1 MKEHVRIVR
10 ISFEGVKAF
19 DRDLV
24 IGPRT
29 ALVGPPASGKSSVS
43 DGLRFAALGHVPHLG
58 GREADTAKILRG
70 DRMAVHVELSDGRR
84 FSRSLGRDGS
94 SLRMEARTS
103 WLPPGATATA
113 QSAAIR
119 SLFGESDEEAAECLD
134 LRELLEASPSARA
147 SRIEALL
154 SATSMKAA
162 DLAALLGAL
171 IVTRLS
177 KLPEGGIPED
187 REARGALIRGLTAGL
202 PKAIGAA
209 LVPVLRDAAK
219 TIDAGGVPG
228 VLGFA
233 NEGKKKATQEVT
245 RKLSARAEL
254 EDRSRGLRA
263 PATTL
268 DALNARRAQVS
279 DRLAVLRS
287 QLSQA
292 LAMSDARKTAQD
304 RLAAAEAA
312 AVDHAKVRTDIAKD
326 RATAA
331 RWTKEAEEAV
341 AGLPALPPA
350 PVLVEADPKVAKKAA
365 ADEAKAKKLDDAAAK
380 VLAVPKPSAPGMAV
394 PRGTAA
400 EDRAIADAERA
411 IETGKEDPWAQVRT
425 HLVDLGRYGFECEH
439 GPLALA
445 EPFLCLL
452 RLSDRLAP
460 DIARLED
467 ALVNARTAKVAA
479 IADVGRVDAENE
491 AAEAKHVEAVKAWA
505 AKRAEA
511 EADRAKAAEL
521 RKDARAATQAELARV
536 SEANRGTL
544 DAHAAATAE
553 ATKARQAA
561 EEKRAALLRRAASAT
576 EAADGDAADL
586 AAEEA
591 EVEAAKA
598 HLAGQGDALP
608 IDPAGAT
615 GEVATLD
622 AELAAIDES
631 KREVEGADA
640 RKREVDDLV
649 AEIQRAEAER
659 DVFTAAEWAAQR
671 LRERDLAA
679 RGGPILDRMRTFL
692 RAAGRTEEP
701 YIRATKSATDFGWRR
716 AGAEL
721 PVEALSGAETVLFTT
736 ALAVAIVDL
745 RAPTVR
751 CILLEA
757 ADFGAQGPTEQV
769 LRGLEGCAS
778 MIDTALLATSVPVVP
793 GKAWTVHALAP
804 APAAK

>member
-1 MKEHVRIVR
+1 MKEHARIVR
-10 ISFEGVKAF
+10 ITIEGLKAY

-29 ALVGPPASGKSSVS
+29 ALVGPPASGKTSLSN
-43 DGLRFAALGHVPHLG
+43 GLQFGALGYVPHLG
-58 GREADTAKILRG
+58 RREADTAKILRG
-70 DRMAVHVELSDGRR
+70 ERLVVRMELSDGRH
-84 FSRSLGRDGS
+84 FSRSLGRDGA
-94 SLRMEARTS
+94 SLRMEARAS

-154 SATSMKAA
+154 SATSMKPA

-171 IVTRLS
+171 LVTRLA
-177 KLPEGGIPED
+177 KMPEAGIPED
-187 REARGALIRGLTAGL
+187 REARGALIHGLTVGL
-202 PKAIGAA
+202 PKAVAAA
-209 LVPVLRDAAK
+209 LVPVLREAAK
-219 TIDAGGVPG
+219 TIDAGGVPA
-228 VLGFA
+228 LLAFA
-233 NEGKKKATQEVT
+233 NEGKKRATQDVT

-268 DALNARRAQVS
+268 DTLNIRRGEVA

-292 LAMSDARKTAQD
+292 LAMSEARKGAEA
-304 RLAAAEAA
+304 RLKAAEEA
-312 AVDHAKVRTDIAKD
+312 AVDHAAVRATIAKD
-326 RATAA
+326 RETAA
-331 RWTKEAEEAV
+331 RWKKEAEEAV
-341 AGLPALPPA
+341 AGLPALPPP

-380 VLAVPKPSAPGMAV
+380 VLAVPEPSAPGMAV
-394 PRGTAA
+394 PRGTAR

-411 IETGKEDPWAQVRT
+411 IATAKADPWGQAAALLED
-425 HLVDLGRYGFECEH
+425 LVRYGFTCET
-439 GPLALA
+439 GPLTMATPYIHLLGLA
-445 EPFLCLL
+445 
-452 RLSDRLAP
+452 RDYAP
-460 DIARLED
+460 DILALEND
-467 ALVNARTAKVAA
+467 LANARTAKVAA
-479 IADVGRVDAENE
+479 IARDGKLDEENR
-491 AAEAKHVEAVKAWA
+491 AAEAKHALDVSAWKDNRTVALLDRDHA
-505 AKRAEA
+505 AA
-511 EADRAKAAEL
+511 L
-521 RKDARAATQAELARV
+521 RRDARAATQAELARV
-536 SEANRGTL
+536 SEANRGAL
-544 DAHAAATAE
+544 EAHAAATEE
-553 ATKARQAA
+553 ATKARKAA
-561 EEKRAALLRRAASAT
+561 EAKRTDLLRRAASAI

-608 IDPAGAT
+608 IDAAGAKEEL
-615 GEVATLD
+615 GLLES
-622 AELAAIDES
+622 ELASIDES

-640 RKREVDDLV
+640 RKREVDELV

-692 RAAGRTEEP
+692 KAAGRTEEP

-721 PVEALSGAETVLFTT
+721 PVEALSGAETVLFVTSM
-736 ALAVAIVDL
+736 ALAVIDL
-745 RAPTVR
+745 RAPAVR
-751 CILLEA
+751 CLILEA
-757 ADFGAQGPTEQV
+757 AEFGAAGPTQEV
-769 LRGLEGCAS
+769 LRGIEGCAG
-778 MIDTALLATSVPVVP
+778 MVDTVLLATSVPLEP
-793 GKAWTVHALAP
+793 GKAWTTHTLAP
-804 APAAK
+804 VGAKK

>member
-10 ISFEGVKAF
+10 ISLEGVKAF

-70 DRMAVHVELSDGRR
+70 ERMVVHVELSDGRR

-134 LRELLEASPSARA
+134 LRELLDASPSARA

-154 SATSMKAA
+154 SATSMKPA

-171 IVTRLS
+171 LVTRLA
-177 KLPEGGIPED
+177 KMPEAGIPED
-187 REARGALIRGLTAGL
+187 REARGALIHGLTVGL
-202 PKAIGAA
+202 PKAVAAA
-209 LVPVLRDAAK
+209 LVPVLREAAK
-219 TIDAGGVPG
+219 TIDSGGVPA
-228 VLGFA
+228 LLAFA
-233 NEGKKKATQEVT
+233 NEGKKRATQDVT

-268 DALNARRAQVS
+268 DTLNIRRGEVA

-292 LAMSDARKTAQD
+292 LAMSEARK
-304 RLAAAEAA
+304 AAEARLKAAEEAADDHA
-312 AVDHAKVRTDIAKD
+312 AVRAAIAKD
-326 RATAA
+326 RETAA
-331 RWTKEAEEAV
+331 RWKKEAEEAV
-341 AGLPALPPA
+341 ANLPALPPP

-365 ADEAKAKKLDDAAAK
+365 ADEAKAKKLEDAATK
-380 VLAVPKPSAPGMAV
+380 VLAVPKPSEPGMLI

-411 IETGKEDPWAQVRT
+411 LAIADENPWARVRQIAEN
-425 HLVDLGRYGFECEH
+425 LERLDVPAVGRADVLAL
-439 GPLALA
+439 LALA
-445 EPFLCLL
+445 SEH
-452 RLSDRLAP
+452 AP
-460 DIARLED
+460 DFE
-467 ALVNARTAKVAA
+467 ALRNALANARTAKVAQ
-479 IADVGRVDAENE
+479 IAEDGNVEGANRATRDEHAKAVAAWE
-491 AAEAKHVEAVKAWA
+491 ATRKA
-505 AKRAEA
+505 A
-511 EADRAKAAEL
+511 EADRTAAAAL
-521 RKDARAATQAELARV
+521 RRDARAATQAELARV
-536 SEANRGTL
+536 SEANRGAL
-544 DAHAAATAE
+544 EAHAAATEE
-553 ATKARQAA
+553 ATKARKAA
-561 EEKRAALLRRAASAT
+561 EAKRADLLRRAASAI

-598 HLAGQGDALP
+598 HLAGQSDALP
-608 IDPAGAT
+608 IDAAGAKEEL
-615 GEVATLD
+615 GLLES
-622 AELAAIDES
+622 ELASIDES

-640 RKREVDDLV
+640 RKREVDELV

-751 CILLEA
+751 CIILEA

-778 MIDTALLATSVPVVP
+778 MIDTALLATSVPITP
-793 GKAWTVHALAP
+793 GPKWTVHALASP
-804 APAAK
+804 VRP

>member
-1 MKEHVRIVR
+1 MKEHVSIVR
-10 ISFEGVKAF
+10 ISIEGVKAF

-29 ALVGPPASGKSSVS
+29 ALVGPPASGKSSFS

-70 DRMAVHVELSDGRR
+70 DRMVVHVELSDGRR

-94 SLRMEARTS
+94 ALRMEARTS

-119 SLFGESDEEAAECLD
+119 SLFGDSDEEAAECLD

-147 SRIEALL
+147 ARIEALL
-154 SATSMKAA
+154 SATSMKAT

-171 IVTRLS
+171 LVTRLA
-177 KLPEGGIPED
+177 KMPEAGIPDD
-187 REARGALIRGLTAGL
+187 REARGALIHGLTVGL
-202 PKAIGAA
+202 PKAVAAA
-209 LVPVLRDAAK
+209 LVPVLRDAAT
-219 TIDAGGVPG
+219 TIQAGGVPA
-228 VLGFA
+228 LLAFA
-233 NEGKKKATQEVT
+233 NEGKKRATQEVG

-268 DALNARRAQVS
+268 DTLNIRRGEVA

-292 LAMSDARKTAQD
+292 LAMGEARK
-304 RLAAAEAA
+304 AAEARLKA
-312 AVDHAKVRTDIAKD
+312 AEALAVDHAKVRETIAET

-341 AGLPALPPA
+341 ANLPALPPA
-350 PVLVEADPKVAKKAA
+350 PVLVETDPKVAKKAA
-365 ADEAKAKKLDDAAAK
+365 ADEAKAKSLEDAAAK
-380 VLAVPKPSAPGMAV
+380 VLAVPAPTAPGMLV
-394 PRGTAA
+394 PRQPHA

-411 IETGKEDPWAQVRT
+411 IEVAKADPWGKVARIAE
-425 HLVDLGRYGFECEH
+425 HLGLVGVPDAGRADVVE
-439 GPLALA
+439 LAALA
-445 EPFLCLL
+445 GEH
-452 RLSDRLAP
+452 AP
-460 DIARLED
+460 DLVALENALAAARSEKVAFLAAAGMADEE
-467 ALVNARTAKVAA
+467 NAKAQAAHESAVAAWKKARAAAETHRKVAA
-479 IADVGRVDAENE
+479 DI
-491 AAEAKHVEAVKAWA
+491 
-505 AKRAEA
+505 
-511 EADRAKAAEL
+511 
-521 RKDARAATQAELARV
+521 RKDARDATQAELARV
-536 SEANRGTL
+536 AEANRGAL
-544 DAHAAATAE
+544 EAHAAATAE
-553 ATKARQAA
+553 AMAARKAAEAKRATLLRQAA
-561 EEKRAALLRRAASAT
+561 SAI

-591 EVEAAKA
+591 EVEASRA
-598 HLAGQGDALP
+598 HLAGQSDALP
-608 IDPAGAT
+608 IDAAGAKE
-615 GEVATLD
+615 EVATLD
-622 AELAAIDES
+622 VELAAIDES

-640 RKREVDDLV
+640 RKREVDELV

-659 DVFTAAEWAAQR
+659 DVFVAAEWAAQR

-692 RAAGRTEEP
+692 KAAGRTEEP

>member
-70 DRMAVHVELSDGRR
+70 DRMVVHVELSDGRR

-202 PKAIGAA
+202 PKAIAAA

-228 VLGFA
+228 VLAFA
-233 NEGKKKATQEVT
+233 NEGKKKATQEVG

-268 DALNARRAQVS
+268 DALNVRRAQVS

-304 RLAAAEAA
+304 RLAAAEEAYRREDLAIWLKLPEVTA
-312 AVDHAKVRTDIAKD
+312 AVLRIVGDLS
-326 RATAA
+326 
-331 RWTKEAEEAV
+331 ES
-341 AGLPALPPA
+341 L
-350 PVLVEADPKVAKKAA
+350 
-365 ADEAKAKKLDDAAAK
+365 
-380 VLAVPKPSAPGMAV
+380 
-394 PRGTAA
+394 RGRCTV
-400 EDRAIADAERA
+400 
-411 IETGKEDPWAQVRT
+411 Q
-425 HLVDLGRYGFECEH
+425 
-439 GPLALA
+439 
-445 EPFLCLL
+445 
-452 RLSDRLAP
+452 
-460 DIARLED
+460 DIARELPESLPGEVRYFFAAQATNVFSGRPWR
-467 ALVNARTAKVAA
+467 ALNIAASRLRMSSSKVPLA
-479 IADVGRVDAENE
+479 
-491 AAEAKHVEAVKAWA
+491 AWA
-505 AKRAEA
+505 
-511 EADRAKAAEL
+511 
-521 RKDARAATQAELARV
+521 
-536 SEANRGTL
+536 
-544 DAHAAATAE
+544 
-553 ATKARQAA
+553 
-561 EEKRAALLRRAASAT
+561 
-576 EAADGDAADL
+576 
-586 AAEEA
+586 
-591 EVEAAKA
+591 
-598 HLAGQGDALP
+598 
-608 IDPAGAT
+608 
-615 GEVATLD
+615 
-622 AELAAIDES
+622 
-631 KREVEGADA
+631 
-640 RKREVDDLV
+640 
-649 AEIQRAEAER
+649 
-659 DVFTAAEWAAQR
+659 
-671 LRERDLAA
+671 
-679 RGGPILDRMRTFL
+679 
-692 RAAGRTEEP
+692 
-701 YIRATKSATDFGWRR
+701 
-716 AGAEL
+716 
-721 PVEALSGAETVLFTT
+721 
-736 ALAVAIVDL
+736 
-745 RAPTVR
+745 
-751 CILLEA
+751 
-757 ADFGAQGPTEQV
+757 
-769 LRGLEGCAS
+769 
-778 MIDTALLATSVPVVP
+778 
-793 GKAWTVHALAP
+793 
-804 APAAK
+804 